1 MGYEKQTLI
10 YVVFVM
16 IMSIYITYSLI
27 KKKK

>member
-16 IMSIYITYSLI
+16 IMSIYITYSFI
-27 KKKK
+27 KKRK

>member
-27 KKKK
+27 KKRK